1 VCVWFARG
9 WGRPSWRFANP
20 RPGAL
25 QLENELLQEREE
37 HRRRPCAYRS
47 RTAATQNFTQ
57 LVGAPWRGG
66 AGTLEAV
73 QALAENISASFSEPS
88 SVSSEHSP
96 AGSGELPCSAQLAR
110 VHAVVR
116 GLLDVGVGAGGGQP
130 IGDEDGN
137 VRALVLTLS
146 ELLDH
151 GLIAFATAQRL
162 ALPAQAGSPSAWR
175 VVRQSAPTLHQGS
188 AQTVAFVCGLT
199 TLREDCE
206 RLEGW
211 LRLLLNEGSLS
222 VALDS
227 LLSDS
232 QTLAQ
237 CRRAARRRAGGAGH
251 SPKLP
256 RSDACPPSPARAQRQ
271 QRRMRSH
278 TRMRRWLRGTLYA
291 RRIARRR

>member
-1 VCVWFARG
+1 MCKGIAAPVAVCVTVCVGVGVSVSRRHNGSAHRACTRRLNHATRSDDGARSKQRG
-9 WGRPSWRFANP
+9 FDRQERWRLADE
-20 RPGAL
+20 REHGATSAAL
-25 QLENELLQEREE
+25 RVEEDQRALPDLAQAPDAQPQLENELLQEREE

-116 GLLDVGVGAGGGQP
+116 GP

-162 ALPAQAGSPSAWR
+162 ALPAQ
-175 VVRQSAPTLHQGS
+175 V
-188 AQTVAFVCGLT
+188 
-199 TLREDCE
+199 
-206 RLEGW
+206 
-211 LRLLLNEGSLS
+211 
-222 VALDS
+222 
-227 LLSDS
+227 
-232 QTLAQ
+232 
-237 CRRAARRRAGGAGH
+237 
-251 SPKLP
+251 
-256 RSDACPPSPARAQRQ
+256 
-271 QRRMRSH
+271 
-278 TRMRRWLRGTLYA
+278 
-291 RRIARRR
+291 I